1 MLLDGSLRSSPR
13 SPSQPGD
20 ERLARFQAALRQPPI
35 PTSPPPHDSYQ
46 EALGL
51 NLLALALRLEHIDR
65 MSEALTL
72 ADSTHMAR
80 SVSIDINM
88 NVLTREQLHA
98 LRSDPTE
105 ESRPES

>member
-1 MLLDGSLRSSPR
+1 MLLDSSLRSRPR
-13 SPSQPGD
+13 SRSAAD
-20 ERLARFQAALRQPPI
+20 DRLARFLSALRQTPI

-65 MSEALTL
+65 MSESLTL

-88 NVLTREQLHA
+88 NVLTPEQLDRKSTR
-98 LRSDPTE
+98 LN
-105 ESRPES
+105 SR